1 MQFHIC
7 DMLAKVVLFRIFY
20 GKDTVE
26 FPFQFGDQFGI
37 FYNIV
42 SIITADVDSIYVL
55 IYNRDSITDKKD

>member
-7 DMLAKVVLFRIFY
+7 DMLTKVVLFRIFY

-26 FPFQFGDQFGI
+26 FLFQFGDQFGI